1 MKGLRTTAPLLLAA
15 LLVPACSGLAPSY
28 QRPPAPV
35 AAQFPQAP
43 QAPAGAAVAAA
54 DLAWADFFAN
64 DARLRRLIEA
74 ALQNN
79 RDLRVALLNVE
90 QAREQ
95 LRVRQADLWPTVG
108 AGLSATRTA
117 TPGGNSTRVYS
128 AGLQV
133 SAYELDLFGRL
144 RSLDDAAAAQVLAS
158 DEARKAAQI
167 SLVATLANAWLALL
181 ADDAALQVTRQTLAT
196 REDTRRLTELR
207 LQYGAVSRLDL
218 RQVDSL
224 LEAARVALAQQQ
236 RQRALDRNVLELLLG
251 QPLPADWLP
260 EEGSVSA
267 LPELPDVPVGLP
279 SEVLTRRPDVR
290 QAEALLVAANANI
303 GAARAALF
311 PRITLTA
318 SAGSVSS
325 ELSGLFAAGSW
336 GFGLAPALLQTIFDA
351 GRNQANVRSAER
363 AREIAVAQ
371 YERALQSAFREV
383 ADALAGRSTL
393 DDQRRA
399 QAAQVDAERER
410 LSLVELRQRSGAA
423 STLELLDA
431 QRSLFAARL
440 ALVQVQAAQAQNGVA
455 LYRALGGGWSEAAA
469 GR

>member
-1 MKGLRTTAPLLLAA
+1 MRPKRAGAPLLLALA
-15 LLVPACSGLAPSY
+15 MGACSSLAPPY
-28 QRPPAPV
+28 QRPAAPV

-43 QAPAGAAVAAA
+43 ASPATGVPAA
-54 DLAWADFFAN
+54 DLPWPDFFSH
-64 DARLRRLIEA
+64 DARLRRLIEL

-95 LRVRQADLWPTVG
+95 LSVRQADLWPTVG
-108 AGLSATRTA
+108 AGASVTRTP
-117 TPGGNSTRVYS
+117 TPGGGSTRVYS

-144 RSLDDAAAAQVLAS
+144 RSLDDAAAAQLLAS

-196 REDTRRLTELR
+196 REETRRLTGLR
-207 LQYGAVSRLDL
+207 LQYGAASRLDL

-236 RQRALDRNVLELLLG
+236 RQRSLDRNALELLLG
-251 QPLPADWLP
+251 QPLPAELLP
-260 EEGSVSA
+260 GEGTAGA

-279 SEVLTRRPDVR
+279 SEVLIRRPDVR

>member
-1 MKGLRTTAPLLLAA
+1 MRPRRAGAPLLLALA
-15 LLVPACSGLAPSY
+15 MGACSSLAPPY
-28 QRPPAPV
+28 QRPAAPV
-35 AAQFPQAP
+35 AAQFPQG
-43 QAPAGAAVAAA
+43 PASPATGVPAA
-54 DLAWADFFAN
+54 DLPWPDFFSH
-64 DARLRRLIEA
+64 DARLRRLIEL

-95 LRVRQADLWPTVG
+95 LSVRQADLWPTVG
-108 AGLSATRTA
+108 AGAGVTRTP
-117 TPGGNSTRVYS
+117 TPGGGSTRVYS

-144 RSLDDAAAAQVLAS
+144 RSLDDAAAAQLLAS

-167 SLVATLANAWLALL
+167 SLVATVANAWLALL
-181 ADDAALQVTRQTLAT
+181 ADEAALQVTQQTLGT
-196 REDTRRLTELR
+196 REETRRLTELR
-207 LQYGAVSRLDL
+207 LQYGAASRLDL

-224 LEAARVALAQQQ
+224 LEAARIALAQQQ
-236 RQRALDRNVLELLLG
+236 RQRLLDRNALELLLG
-251 QPLPADWLP
+251 QPLPAELLP
-260 EEGSVSA
+260 GSDAMA
-267 LPELPDVPVGLP
+267 LPELPEVPVGLP
-279 SEVLTRRPDVR
+279 SEVLQRRPDVR
-290 QAEALLVAANANI
+290 QAEALLIAANANI

-351 GRNQANVRSAER
+351 GRNQANLRSAER

-371 YERALQSAFREV
+371 YEKALQAAFREV
-383 ADALAGRSTL
+383 ADALAGRGTL
-393 DDQRRA
+393 DEQRRA

-410 LSLVELRQRSGAA
+410 LALVELRQRSGAA

-455 LYRALGGGWSEAAA
+455 LYRALGGGWSEAPA